1 MKRIAC
7 AMVFMAVCWAA
18 PAFAYCGADH
28 KGWSAAASELHIRVA
43 SLERDMTIAERYQAA
58 RDLALLESVIV
69 GDAQLKALERLVLVG
84 KKYRDRTI
92 VSAAYELEG
101 LVYHTVSEHDGSLA
115 KAAGSSES

>member
-1 MKRIAC
+1 
-7 AMVFMAVCWAA
+7 
-18 PAFAYCGADH
+18 
-28 KGWSAAASELHIRVA
+28 
-43 SLERDMTIAERYQAA
+43 
-58 RDLALLESVIV
+58 
-69 GDAQLKALERLVLVG
+69 VG